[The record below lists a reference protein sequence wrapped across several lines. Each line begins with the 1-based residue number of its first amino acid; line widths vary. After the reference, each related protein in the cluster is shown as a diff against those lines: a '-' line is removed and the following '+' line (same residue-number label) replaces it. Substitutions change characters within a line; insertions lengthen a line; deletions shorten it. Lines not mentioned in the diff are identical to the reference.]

1 MIFLFYFTV
10 AVTAVK
16 LHFSRTDFR
25 KFLIFS
31 TFAGVLIFDLFIR
44 LILLFSPL

>member
-1 MIFLFYFTV
+1 MIFFLYFTA

-25 KFLIFS
+25 EFLFFS
-31 TFAGVLIFDLFIR
+31 TFAGVVVFDLFIC
-44 LILLFSPL
+44 